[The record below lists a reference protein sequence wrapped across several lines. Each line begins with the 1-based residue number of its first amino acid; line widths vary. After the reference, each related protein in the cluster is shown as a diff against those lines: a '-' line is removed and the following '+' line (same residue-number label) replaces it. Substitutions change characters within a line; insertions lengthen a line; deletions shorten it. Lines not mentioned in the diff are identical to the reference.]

1 MSRPKN
7 FRELIVWQKAMA
19 LAKAI
24 YEICRL
30 MPKAE
35 SFDLRSQLRRS
46 AISVPSNIA
55 EGHGRLTDAQ
65 FRHFLGNARG
75 SLCEAQ
81 TQIELARGF
90 GWIQAVQVQKLM
102 ELSEEVARLL
112 NGLIAAIGKSEG
124 KQANSAN
131 AANSAN
137 GANSA
142 SPATSAAQTAVT
154 TPESRFP
161 SQTTP
166 PRRIRCRSQ
175 SN

>member
-1 MSRPKN
+1 LKLWRQRVLSAAAFEWLTRERGHTVARPKN
-7 FRELIVWQKAMA
+7 FRELIVWQKAMV
-19 LAKAI
+19 LAKAV
-24 YEICRL
+24 YEACRQ

-81 TQIELARGF
+81 TQIELAREF
-90 GWIQAVQVQKLM
+90 GWIHVGQVQKLM

-112 NGLIAAIGKSEG
+112 NGLIAVIGKPEG
-124 KQANSAN
+124 SQANSAN
-131 AANSAN
+131 TANRADSA
-137 GANSA
+137 
-142 SPATSAAQTAVT
+142 Q
-154 TPESRFP
+154 EDL
-161 SQTTP
+161 Q
-166 PRRIRCRSQ
+166 
-175 SN
+175 